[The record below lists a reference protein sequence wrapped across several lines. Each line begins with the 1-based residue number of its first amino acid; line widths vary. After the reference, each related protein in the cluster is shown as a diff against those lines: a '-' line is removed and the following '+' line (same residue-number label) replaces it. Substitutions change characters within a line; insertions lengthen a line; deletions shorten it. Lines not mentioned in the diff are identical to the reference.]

1 MREFVRGDE
10 YEVASDAASLA
21 RIQVRKPKDPI
32 ELTARKKVGDITNR
46 LSTLSNQLEQSSE
59 TMDAPTAQP
68 PLNRKVEAPG
78 DILDYWMQIRER
90 RRYPSW
96 TALDAEIIGTNWPN
110 CVLIHINKAVGRL
123 QVKYEFT
130 NAIRKAAQNIEP
142 EEALLHRIEFT
153 PMIIDWIL
161 AQSRTVAVNGKPCH
175 DTEYF
180 PSLTGEFPLRVIALP
195 MSDDSRSID
204 HVLCYLQKMT

>member
-21 RIQVRKPKDPI
+21 RIQVRKPKGAL
-32 ELTARKKVGDITNR
+32 ELAPKKKVGDITGR
-46 LSTLSNQLEQSSE
+46 LTTLSNQLGETPAEATSSF
-59 TMDAPTAQP
+59 APQVKRT
-68 PLNRKVEAPG
+68 EAPG
-78 DILDYWMQIRER
+78 DILDYWMQIRNG

-96 TALDAEIIGTNWPN
+96 TLLDAEFIGSNWPN

-130 NAIRKAAQNIEP
+130 NAIRKAAQETEP
-142 EEALLHRIEFT
+142 EEAILHRIEFT

-161 AQSRTVAVNGKPCH
+161 AQSRSVATNGKPCH

-195 MSDDSRSID
+195 MSDDSRTVD
-204 HVLCYLQKMT
+204 HVLCYLQKMD

>member
-21 RIQVRKPKDPI
+21 QIQVRKPKGSLD
-32 ELTARKKVGDITNR
+32 LTSRKKAGDITDR
-46 LSTLSNQLEQSSE
+46 LGTLSQQLGETSE
-59 TMDAPTAQP
+59 TAEAPASTFQTAKP
-68 PLNRKVEAPG
+68 EAPG
-78 DILDYWMQIRER
+78 DILDYWMQIRDG
-90 RRYPSW
+90 RRYPPW
-96 TALDAEIIGTNWPN
+96 TALDPEFIGSNWPN

-130 NAIRKAAQNIEP
+130 NAIRKAAQETEP
-142 EEALLHRIEFT
+142 SEAMLHRIEFT

-204 HVLCYLQKMT
+204 HVLCYLQKMD